1 MHASYF
7 CHTSPKTFLFTPLAV
22 HTRHFGCITITD
34 LDRPTPVCCCC
45 SLQTCTVVYV
55 ISSRGWIKNLYMKFP
70 YSAKE
75 RIICHII
82 NFDAKTFLFGRARR
96 VCPLWSGWCW
106 GLLTWPTLKNFI
118 IRGSWR
124 KQTAGHLAPGYWVVQ
139 LQVLHLWLIIKTSFV
154 LRAAVARGLCFKTL
168 AVPNQIRYPVW
179 GQELVFLHA
188 LNAECLL
195 RKSGLLLCIWNRWSL
210 SEMPYI

>member
-1 MHASYF
+1 
-7 CHTSPKTFLFTPLAV
+7 
-22 HTRHFGCITITD
+22 
-34 LDRPTPVCCCC
+34 
-45 SLQTCTVVYV
+45 
-55 ISSRGWIKNLYMKFP
+55 MKFP

-75 RIICHII
+75 RIKCHIVRVSSLV
-82 NFDAKTFLFGRARR
+82 NFDAKTFLFVRARR

-106 GLLTWPTLKNFI
+106 GLLTWPTLKNVF

-124 KQTAGHLAPGYWVVQ
+124 KQTAGHLGPGYWVVW
-139 LQVLHLWLIIKTSFV
+139 LQVWHLWLVIKTSLV
-154 LRAAVARGLCFKTL
+154 LRAADALGSCFITL

-179 GQELVFLHA
+179 EQELFLLHA

-195 RKSGLLLCIWNRWSL
+195 KKSDLLLCIWNRWSH